1 LFTVVSLF
9 DRRRARFFKFW
20 DKLTSRL
27 RIKRRRRYLAEI
39 MGNYSLKARSFARI
53 KLFIYN
59 AERAQRIVG
68 NFDRKGRLQK
78 LGGFHLREYSRK
90 SRLRKYYHRYDF
102 VWSLARQRVVLT
114 VVHKA
119 GCVWG
124 TCAMLI

>member
-1 LFTVVSLF
+1 
-9 DRRRARFFKFW
+9 
-20 DKLTSRL
+20 
-27 RIKRRRRYLAEI
+27 

-124 TCAMLI
+124 TCAMLIEQSHDLCLAGGGTSAWR